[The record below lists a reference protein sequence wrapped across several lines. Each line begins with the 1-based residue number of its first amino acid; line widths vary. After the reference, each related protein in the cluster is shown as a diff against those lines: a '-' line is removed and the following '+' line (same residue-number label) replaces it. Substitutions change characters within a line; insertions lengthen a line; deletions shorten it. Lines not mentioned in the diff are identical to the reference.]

1 MKKFLLFPLLV
12 FMTAFIV
19 PACSD
24 DEEDIFPPAAS
35 DSIGGDTIGGD
46 TIINGGDTIGGG
58 NSNEVVLEVIK
69 YKGRMVVNGTYVQ
82 DSVFCEITRKSNKMT
97 LNILNVK
104 FAEAMPMYIS
114 LTVPEIPFNVTDNGM
129 GIVVFNGDSIVPMM
143 GTLPA
148 QAFMFESIN
157 GSIEKKES
165 KLYFSA
171 TISGRGKISFSGD
184 IVE

>member
-24 DEEDIFPPAAS
+24 DKDEIFPPAAS
-35 DSIGGDTIGGD
+35 DSIGSD
-46 TIINGGDTIGGG
+46 TIINGGDTISGDTTGGG
-58 NSNEVVLEVIK
+58 NLNTEVLKVRR
-69 YKGRMVVNGTYVQ
+69 YNGRMVVNGTFVQ
-82 DSVFCEITRKSNKMT
+82 DSTFCEITRESDKIT